1 MKTSLKRM
9 LQRNAIS
16 LKEFCKV
23 ARIKSYE
30 DLVYYCKVRELEPVS
45 SEELEAVLAK
55 QEVLKAPE
63 SSVELKDEKSKSGQ
77 KRSRSRKGSSAQ
89 KD

>member
-1 MKTSLKRM
+1 
-9 LQRNAIS
+9 
-16 LKEFCKV
+16 
-23 ARIKSYE
+23 
-30 DLVYYCKVRELEPVS
+30 
-45 SEELEAVLAK
+45 K

-63 SSVELKDEKSKSGQ
+63 NSVELKDEKSKSGQ